1 VGREAYVMAVVV
13 EELLKREE
21 RVGMVP
27 RQEVPVV

>member
-1 VGREAYVMAVVV
+1 MAVVV
-13 EELLKREE
+13 VAELLKREE